1 MICVKARIRVPE
13 ERDEAGR
20 FAVAGKSPLEN
31 PQVSIYAR
39 SGEYW
44 AGGKEAPSM
53 TYDQTC
59 HFRRKLCKQSKL
71 CQESGRGN
79 WPGECTQDLEHYS
92 KALSVDAVQVKE
104 IGREPI
110 KQYMPQHPLADDQG
124 YVYKAPV
131 NVDEEMVDMLE
142 ASRQYQNNVEVISTL
157 RALTMR
163 TINIGK

>member
-1 MICVKARIRVPE
+1 MAAQLVRLNTVASNLANAGSTTGDPKTTYKPLKPVFKTQYSDLVKKN
-13 ERDEAGR
+13 G
-20 FAVAGKSPLEN
+20 VA
-31 PQVSIYAR
+31 
-39 SGEYW
+39 
-44 AGGKEAPSM
+44 
-53 TYDQTC
+53 T
-59 HFRRKLCKQSKL
+59 
-71 CQESGRGN
+71 
-79 WPGECTQDLEHYS
+79 
-92 KALSVDAVQVKE
+92 VDAVEVKE

-110 KQYMPQHPLADDQG
+110 KQYMPNHPAADAGG